1 MNMIPY
7 GRQSITDED
16 IAAVVEVLQSDFL
29 TQGPA
34 VPAFEAAVCARVG
47 ASFSVAVNSATSGLH
62 IVCLALGVGP
72 GDVVWT
78 SPNSF
83 VASANCALYCGA
95 QVDFVDIDAKTLC
108 MSEQA
113 LEDKLVDHAR
123 RGLPMPRVV
132 IPVHFGGQSCHM
144 AEIGRLAREYGFSV
158 IEDASHAIGAN
169 FMDRPVGDCQF
180 SAATVFS
187 FHPVKI
193 ITTGEGG
200 LVTTNCPDLFERMS
214 RSRTHGITRN
224 PESMHAAAPA
234 PWYYEQLDLGLNY
247 RMTDIQAALG
257 CSQLRRLD
265 AFVARRQALAA
276 RYEKAF
282 KGVIQTQ
289 EVPEYTSSA
298 RHLFPIR
305 VPAERRR
312 QTFDR
317 LRDCGIGVNVHYI
330 PIYLHPFYRKLGF
343 KPGLCQAAEAFYLE
357 AISLPMY
364 ADLSDGQQ
372 SKVIEIIKEIHR

>member
-343 KPGLCQAAEAFYLE
+343 KPGLCQAAEAFYSE

-372 SKVIEIIKEIHR
+372 SKVIEKIEEIHR

>member
-1 MNMIPY
+1 
-7 GRQSITDED
+7 
-16 IAAVVEVLQSDFL
+16 
-29 TQGPA
+29 
-34 VPAFEAAVCARVG
+34 
-47 ASFSVAVNSATSGLH
+47 
-62 IVCLALGVGP
+62 
-72 GDVVWT
+72 
-78 SPNSF
+78 
-83 VASANCALYCGA
+83 
-95 QVDFVDIDAKTLC
+95 
-108 MSEQA
+108 
-113 LEDKLVDHAR
+113 
-123 RGLPMPRVV
+123 
-132 IPVHFGGQSCHM
+132 M

-265 AFVARRQALAA
+265 AFVARRQALAYQ
-276 RYEKAF
+276 YEKAF
-282 KGVIQTQ
+282 KGAIQTQ

-312 QTFDR
+312 QAFDR

-343 KPGLCQAAEAFYLE
+343 KPGLCPAAEAFYSE

>member
-257 CSQLRRLD
+257 L
-265 AFVARRQALAA
+265 
-276 RYEKAF
+276 
-282 KGVIQTQ
+282 
-289 EVPEYTSSA
+289 
-298 RHLFPIR
+298 
-305 VPAERRR
+305 
-312 QTFDR
+312 
-317 LRDCGIGVNVHYI
+317 
-330 PIYLHPFYRKLGF
+330 
-343 KPGLCQAAEAFYLE
+343 
-357 AISLPMY
+357 SL
-364 ADLSDGQQ
+364 
-372 SKVIEIIKEIHR
+372 IHI

>member
-1 MNMIPY
+1 MIPY

-34 VPAFEAAVCARVG
+34 VPAFEAAICARVG

-62 IVCLALGVGP
+62 IACLALGVGP

-95 QVDFVDIDAKTLC
+95 QVDFVDIDVKTLC

-265 AFVARRQALAA
+265 AFVARRQALAYQ
-276 RYEKAF
+276 YEKAF
-282 KGVIQTQ
+282 KGAIQTQ

-312 QTFDR
+312 QAFDR

-343 KPGLCQAAEAFYLE
+343 KPGLCPAAEAFYSE

>member
-1 MNMIPY
+1 
-7 GRQSITDED
+7 
-16 IAAVVEVLQSDFL
+16 
-29 TQGPA
+29 
-34 VPAFEAAVCARVG
+34 
-47 ASFSVAVNSATSGLH
+47 
-62 IVCLALGVGP
+62 
-72 GDVVWT
+72 
-78 SPNSF
+78 
-83 VASANCALYCGA
+83 
-95 QVDFVDIDAKTLC
+95 
-108 MSEQA
+108 
-113 LEDKLVDHAR
+113 
-123 RGLPMPRVV
+123 
-132 IPVHFGGQSCHM
+132 
-144 AEIGRLAREYGFSV
+144 
-158 IEDASHAIGAN
+158 
-169 FMDRPVGDCQF
+169 MDRPVGDCQF

-305 VPAERRR
+305 VPAEQRR

-343 KPGLCQAAEAFYLE
+343 KPGLCPAAEAFYLE

-372 SKVIEIIKEIHR
+372 SNVIEKIEEMQR

>member
-1 MNMIPY
+1 MIPY

-62 IVCLALGVGP
+62 IACLALGVGP

-224 PESMHAAAPA
+224 PEKMHAAAPA

-343 KPGLCQAAEAFYLE
+343 KPGLCPAAEAFYLE

-372 SKVIEIIKEIHR
+372 SKVIEMIGKMQR

>member
-1 MNMIPY
+1 MLLVGSSPC
-7 GRQSITDED
+7 TP
-16 IAAVVEVLQSDFL
+16 VVF
-29 TQGPA
+29 T
-34 VPAFEAAVCARVG
+34 
-47 ASFSVAVNSATSGLH
+47 
-62 IVCLALGVGP
+62 
-72 GDVVWT
+72 
-78 SPNSF
+78 
-83 VASANCALYCGA
+83 
-95 QVDFVDIDAKTLC
+95 
-108 MSEQA
+108 
-113 LEDKLVDHAR
+113 
-123 RGLPMPRVV
+123 
-132 IPVHFGGQSCHM
+132 
-144 AEIGRLAREYGFSV
+144 
-158 IEDASHAIGAN
+158 
-169 FMDRPVGDCQF
+169 
-180 SAATVFS
+180 
-187 FHPVKI
+187 
-193 ITTGEGG
+193 
-200 LVTTNCPDLFERMS
+200 
-214 RSRTHGITRN
+214 
-224 PESMHAAAPA
+224 
-234 PWYYEQLDLGLNY
+234 
-247 RMTDIQAALG
+247 ALG

>member
-343 KPGLCQAAEAFYLE
+343 KPGLCPAAEAFYLE